1 MTIPDI
7 DWATLIA
14 TLLTAFTGWLAKQG
28 GAKVLGVRDK
38 LREAEVTELDNE
50 LLRGALKR
58 SQDET
63 KALQQDI
70 QNWSPEKN
78 ERPT

>member
-1 MTIPDI
+1 MTSPNI

-14 TLLTAFTGWLAKQG
+14 TLLTALTGWLAKQG

-38 LREAEVTELDNE
+38 LREAEATELDNE
-50 LLRGALKR
+50 LLRDALKR

-63 KALQQDI
+63 TTLKQALK
-70 QNWSPEKN
+70 NWSIETK
-78 ERPT
+78 

>member
-1 MTIPDI
+1 MSLPDI
-7 DWATLIA
+7 DWTTLIA
-14 TLLTAFTGWLAKQG
+14 TLLTALAGWLTKQG

-63 KALQQDI
+63 KALKQDI